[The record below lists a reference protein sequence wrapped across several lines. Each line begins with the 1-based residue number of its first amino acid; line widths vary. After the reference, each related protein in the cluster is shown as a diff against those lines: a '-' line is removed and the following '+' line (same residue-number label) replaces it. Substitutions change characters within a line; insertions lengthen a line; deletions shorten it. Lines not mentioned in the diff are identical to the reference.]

1 MNEKRRLKNRSNI
14 STAIKTELLEG
25 LKELSHESKVAMSRL
40 LDESIDDLLIKHKKK
55 PPTD

>member
-25 LKELSHESKVAMSRL
+25 LKELSEESNVAISRL
-40 LDESIDDLLIKHKKK
+40 LDEAIEDLLNKRK